1 VNLRDMRSHPD
12 IMRFLAEIYENPL
25 RRLKVNRFVEVP
37 DAVSQMA
44 GIIAANTGI
53 PVVTIREE
61 AKQGRVVKGR
71 LIGDLHPGERVAII
85 DDVITDGVSKLA
97 ALEELRAASV
107 QIAGLVVLVDRQ
119 QGWQKKLSEW
129 GFGNVG
135 VWPAMTLHDIRKFL
149 ITKNLMQRCEVEI
162 EKKNPLI
169 VALDGKNWD
178 DILPTVDRL
187 RTTGCI
193 LKVND
198 LLLGEGI
205 ETLLP
210 DLSVYGRV
218 MADLKCHDIPNTVEN
233 ICRRLRP
240 CPPWAV
246 TVHASGGAKMVAAA
260 KKMLEGKPTKVLAVT
275 VLTSIDPKTCEEI
288 YVRQPLEVV
297 TKLAG
302 IASGVGADGFVC
314 SPQEVKTLRELFP
327 RSILVTPGIRSE
339 GKDAQDQER
348 IATPMGAAVAGAN
361 YLVMGRQIFESPDP
375 VVEVLRIL
383 GGELGIEI

>member
-1 VNLRDMRSHPD
+1 MKISIRLVFVLNIPNFIGRCAVFTFNGSCWLVPGEKEEVIERLVKSRLIRWSNKRDLPLKSGGFTDVYVNLRDMRSHPD

-260 KKMLEGKPTKVLAVT
+260 KKMLEG
-275 VLTSIDPKTCEEI
+275 
-288 YVRQPLEVV
+288 
-297 TKLAG
+297 
-302 IASGVGADGFVC
+302 
-314 SPQEVKTLRELFP
+314 
-327 RSILVTPGIRSE
+327 
-339 GKDAQDQER
+339 
-348 IATPMGAAVAGAN
+348 N
-361 YLVMGRQIFESPDP
+361 
-375 VVEVLRIL
+375 
-383 GGELGIEI
+383 